1 MLYID
6 FKRYSIDQGD
16 FSNKKMNEQIKKY
29 IEKILGISV
38 QFYHWRGELEL
49 PFYITE
55 RYDMRLAELDDI
67 RCIFLKP
74 KDKLNQIGSLKRQI
88 RRIQLEEALPVVFVF
103 ERMDPYH
110 RDAFIHAHFP
120 FIVTGSQLYLP
131 FMGMYLQKKYMREI
145 KASDAFQ
152 SFTQLLLFY
161 WYDQQENCLY
171 MNDMAK
177 ILGCSA
183 MTVTRAFR
191 QLEETGLFE
200 TGKNGVKKY
209 IKGKEERKVIL
220 KQLED
225 VLSSPVAETVY
236 INREELEDGTE
247 NSEYFFSGN
256 SALVRIGIEA
266 EQKIPCY
273 AVNKKTFHLSGS
285 KELLNAETQA
295 EVQLWKYDPSIL
307 AKNGIV
313 DPLSLALSFQKP
325 LDSFLKND

>member
-6 FKRYSIDQGD
+6 FKGYKGD
-16 FSNKKMNEQIKKY
+16 FTNKKMNEQIKSY

-38 QFYHWRGELEL
+38 QFHHWKGELEL

-67 RCIFLKP
+67 RCIFLSP
-74 KDKLNQIGSLKRQI
+74 KKKLNQIGSLKKQI
-88 RRIQLEEALPVVFVF
+88 RRIQMEESLPVVFVF
-103 ERMDPYH
+103 DKMDCYH
-110 RDAFIHAHFP
+110 RDAFIHAHLP
-120 FIVTGSQLYLP
+120 FIVVGIQLYLP
-131 FMGMYLQKKYMREI
+131 FMGIYLQEKYIKEI
-145 KASDAFQ
+145 KTSDTFQ
-152 SFTQLLLFY
+152 PFTQLLLFY
-161 WYDQQENCLY
+161 WYYQQENCLY
-171 MNDMAK
+171 MNDMVK

-200 TGKNGVKKY
+200 TGKTGVQKY
-209 IKGKEERKVIL
+209 LKGTEERNVIL
-220 KQLED
+220 QQLED
-225 VLSSPVAETVY
+225 GYLDLAVVSDYDRNYSQWLKV
-236 INREELEDGTE
+236 
-247 NSEYFFSGN
+247 
-256 SALVRIGIEA
+256 
-266 EQKIPCY
+266 PCY

-307 AKNGIV
+307 AKNGFI

-325 LDSFLKND
+325 ADTFLKND